1 MNVSDIIRS
10 LLDKLNQIENDDADI
25 LSNNKVQDDN
35 NEKMMPPL
43 QQKHELL
50 KKSVGVESEYDEVD
64 DFDIEKLKKNAGIAN
79 TSAIISLSDDEPL
92 EQ

>member
-1 MNVSDIIRS
+1 MPITK
-10 LLDKLNQIENDDADI
+10 KLN
-25 LSNNKVQDDN
+25 NKIGDDN

-43 QQKHELL
+43 QQKQELL

-64 DFDIEKLKKNAGIAN
+64 DSCDIETLKKNAGIQSH
-79 TSAIISLSDDEPL
+79 SAIISLSDDEPM